1 MHQLA
6 AARATD
12 TAFSVPMLQV
22 LLVDDSEFDRTRIRR
37 LSEDISIPM
46 LLTEASSF
54 AQMQDLISGQRFDLI
69 LIDYHLGEAD
79 GLQVIR
85 LLKDTPLQ
93 RNAGTIMI
101 TGNERV
107 EVATS
112 AFRDGCDDFIAKS
125 AITAPVFEETVER
138 VLAKMQDRD
147 AQSSRSQQLHAEIRG
162 AIVASL
168 KGEEA
173 QMMIVDA
180 IKSARP
186 ASAPMPFAM
195 PGGFQHVIAVEEDD
209 EFRFV

>member
-1 MHQLA
+1 
-6 AARATD
+6 
-12 TAFSVPMLQV
+12 MLQV

-37 LSEDISIPM
+37 LSNDMSIPM

-54 AQMQDLISGQRFDLI
+54 AQMQDLLSGQRFDLI
-69 LIDYHLGEAD
+69 LIDYHLGDAD
-79 GLQVIR
+79 GLEVIR

-125 AITAPVFEETVER
+125 AITASVFEETVER

-147 AQSSRSQQLHAEIRG
+147 AQNSHARQLHAEIRG
-162 AIVASL
+162 AVVASL

-173 QMMIVDA
+173 QMMIADA

-186 ASAPMPFAM
+186 AFAPMPFAM
-195 PGGFQHVIAVEEDD
+195 PGEFQHVIAVEEDD
-209 EFRFV
+209 EFRFI